1 MTERETRRQQQEKR
15 RVEAL
20 VAEVNA
26 DFAAR
31 RQARRTLERGWEL
44 NMNFVSGNQF
54 CDINPAGEL
63 EEEAA
68 AFYWQSRRCFNHI
81 APTLDTRLAR
91 LAKVRPSLEV
101 RAFSDADDDMKTAR
115 LCTGILKSVKNR
127 IDLDGI
133 ISHATLW
140 SETCGTSF
148 YKIVWNHE
156 EGNVIGTDAA
166 GHSVREG
173 DVNVVALSPFE
184 VYPDS
189 LTAESMQEVNSL
201 IHAKAVPTSYIRD
214 KFGVEVAGSA
224 ISDFVFS
231 PYSSAGGWK
240 RPADGKERPVLEDAV
255 ILIERYT
262 RPDGAHPKGRLEIV
276 AADRLLYEGDL
287 PYENGDRGERIL
299 PFVRQTCI
307 ALPGAFFGTSVV
319 DRMIPLQRAYNAVR
333 NRKHEFLNRLSTG
346 VMAVEDGSVDAE
358 ELAQDGLYPGKVIVY
373 RRGSEKPGFLD
384 CGSIPSEFEK
394 EEERLANEFVLVS
407 GMSEISRNS
416 ASPANVT
423 SATGLQLLLDQ
434 DTNRMQLS
442 AESVGRAVRET
453 GKQILHLYKQFAGAR
468 RILRMTGTGGDTELF
483 AFSQSDISADD
494 VQFEPG
500 YERTAEQKK
509 EDILSLLSLGL
520 LQDAEGKLSDD
531 TRNRVLEAI
540 GFGSF
545 ENARDIS
552 HLHLKKAERENIL
565 LAQQDVEADAY
576 DDHAL
581 HRAEHVRALLSGAE
595 KDEAVRTRIL
605 RHLASHR
612 EKEGGSV

>member
-1 MTERETRRQQQEKR
+1 MTKREELAARAEQR

-26 DFAAR
+26 DFEAR
-31 RQARRTLERGWEL
+31 RRARKMLERGWEL

-54 CDINPAGEL
+54 CDLTPEGEL
-63 EEEAA
+63 EEEQA
-68 AFYWQSRRCFNHI
+68 AFFWQSRRCFNHI

-115 LCTGILKSVKNR
+115 LCSNILRSVKNR
-127 IDLDGI
+127 IDLDGVI
-133 ISHATLW
+133 ARATLW
-140 SETCGTSF
+140 SETCGTAF

-156 EGNVIGTDAA
+156 DGMVIGTDEA

-173 DVNVVALSPFE
+173 DVNVIALSPFE
-184 VYPDS
+184 IYPDS
-189 LTAESMQEVNSL
+189 LAAERMEDVGSI
-201 IHAKAVPTSYIRD
+201 IHAKAVPVSYIRD
-214 KFGVEVAGSA
+214 KFGVETEGKTIADFPLMPFSA
-224 ISDFVFS
+224 AS
-231 PYSSAGGWK
+231 GWK
-240 RPADGKERPVLEDAV
+240 RPADGDERPVLEDAV
-255 ILIERYT
+255 ILIERYI
-262 RPDGAHPKGRLEIV
+262 RPDGEHPNGRLEIV
-276 AADRLLYEGDL
+276 AADKLLYEGDL
-287 PYENGDRGERIL
+287 PYCNGDRGERIF

-307 ALPGAFFGTSVV
+307 ALAGAFFGTSVV

-346 VMAVEDGSVDAE
+346 VIAVEDGSVDAE
-358 ELAQDGLYPGKVIVY
+358 ELAEDGFYPGKVLVY

-384 CGSIPSEFEK
+384 GGSIPAEFEK
-394 EEERLANEFVLVS
+394 EEERLSGEFILVS

-416 ASPANVT
+416 ANPTHVT
-423 SATGLQLLLDQ
+423 SATGLQLLIDQ
-434 DTNRMQLS
+434 DTNRMQMS
-442 AESVGRAVRET
+442 VESVERAVRET

-468 RILRMTGTGGDTELF
+468 RVLRMTGTGGDTELV

-500 YERTAEQKK
+500 YERTPEQKR

-520 LQDAEGKLSDD
+520 LQGENGTLSDD
-531 TRNRVLEAI
+531 TRNRVLEAL

-552 HLHLKKAERENIL
+552 HLHLKKAERENL
-565 LAQQDVEADAY
+565 ALAQRDVEADEY

-581 HRAEHVRALLSGAE
+581 HRTEHVRALLSGAE
-595 KDEAVRTRIL
+595 HDDKVRGRIL

-612 EKEGGSV
+612 EKGGSV

>member
-1 MTERETRRQQQEKR
+1 MTKREELAARAEQR

-26 DFAAR
+26 DFEAR
-31 RQARRTLERGWEL
+31 RRARKMLERGWEL

-54 CDINPAGEL
+54 CDLTPEGEL
-63 EEEAA
+63 EEEQA
-68 AFYWQSRRCFNHI
+68 AFFWQSRRCFNHI

-115 LCTGILKSVKNR
+115 LCSNILRSVKNR
-127 IDLDGI
+127 IDLDGVI
-133 ISHATLW
+133 ARATLW
-140 SETCGTSF
+140 SETCGTAF

-156 EGNVIGTDAA
+156 DGMVIGTDEA

-173 DVNVVALSPFE
+173 DVNVIALSPFE
-184 VYPDS
+184 IYPDS
-189 LTAESMQEVNSL
+189 LAAERMEDVGSI
-201 IHAKAVPTSYIRD
+201 IHAKAVPVSYIRD
-214 KFGVEVAGSA
+214 KFGVETEGKTIADFPLMPFSA
-224 ISDFVFS
+224 AS
-231 PYSSAGGWK
+231 GWK
-240 RPADGKERPVLEDAV
+240 RPADGDERPVLEDAV
-255 ILIERYT
+255 ILIERYI
-262 RPDGAHPKGRLEIV
+262 RPDGEHPNGRLEIV
-276 AADRLLYEGDL
+276 AADKLLYEGDL
-287 PYENGDRGERIL
+287 PYCNGDRGERIF

-307 ALPGAFFGTSVV
+307 ALAGAFFGTSVV

-346 VMAVEDGSVDAE
+346 VIAVEDGSVDAE
-358 ELAQDGLYPGKVIVY
+358 ELAEDGLYPGKVLVY

-384 CGSIPSEFEK
+384 GGSIPAEFEK
-394 EEERLANEFVLVS
+394 EEERLSGEFILVS

-416 ASPANVT
+416 ANPTHVT
-423 SATGLQLLLDQ
+423 SATGLQLLIDQ
-434 DTNRMQLS
+434 DTNRMQMS
-442 AESVGRAVRET
+442 VESVERAVRET

-468 RILRMTGTGGDTELF
+468 RVLRMTGTGGDTELV

-500 YERTAEQKK
+500 YERTPEQKR

-520 LQDAEGKLSDD
+520 LQGENGTLSDD
-531 TRNRVLEAI
+531 TRNRVLEAL

-552 HLHLKKAERENIL
+552 HLHLKKAERENL
-565 LAQQDVEADAY
+565 ALAQRDVEADEY

-581 HRAEHVRALLSGAE
+581 HRTEHVRALLSGAE
-595 KDEAVRTRIL
+595 HDDKVRGRIL

-612 EKEGGSV
+612 EKGGSV